1 VVTLAEDG
9 RPVQGPPAAPEYPAL
24 HVQAVAAVL
33 SAGEPEFAG
42 QLSHLAIP
50 LPVVYV
56 PATHLVHN
64 PSRLEDPALH
74 VQAMRVT
81 LPAGESALAGK
92 LLQLASPRVAL
103 YDPATHSVHVPP
115 AKPEDP
121 VLHVQAVRVMLPA
134 RTDRPSGHRLLLVP
148 KVQTVRIDWAA
159 LTVGVPATCL
169 VLARDTL
176 CACSAVEARR
186 ARVARAVCLRVAC
199 LRCVGVGRAALAH
212 VTCSTHRR

>member
-64 PSRLEDPALH
+64 PSRMEDPALH
-74 VQAMRVT
+74 MQAVAAV
-81 LPAGESALAGK
+81 LPAGELEFAG
-92 LLQLASPRVAL
+92 QASHAVA
-103 YDPATHSVHVPP
+103 PGSV
-115 AKPEDP
+115 
-121 VLHVQAVRVMLPA
+121 L
-134 RTDRPSGHRLLLVP
+134 
-148 KVQTVRIDWAA
+148 
-159 LTVGVPATCL
+159 
-169 VLARDTL
+169 
-176 CACSAVEARR
+176 
-186 ARVARAVCLRVAC
+186 
-199 LRCVGVGRAALAH
+199 
-212 VTCSTHRR
+212 